1 MATSSSLPGGKT
13 LDFDDCFPVL
23 KEFLNYALAV
33 RSLSSRTV
41 DAYHIDLRTFFRY
54 LKQFRNSELKDI
66 PISEI
71 EIANIELPFVKQT
84 TKEEIYE
91 FIYYINKERN
101 NSPTARARK
110 LCSIKAFFKYCVT
123 KKAYFEYNPS
133 LDIDA
138 PALKKTL
145 PKYLS
150 LEECIEL
157 LRSVKTG
164 FTERDF
170 CIITLFLNCGMR
182 LSELVGINMTDFKEG
197 KIRILGKG
205 NKERTVYLTPACQDA
220 LDIYLS
226 ARARLPQLQDQRALF
241 VSNRG
246 TRLTGRRVEQIVEN
260 CLAQAGLSGKGYSP
274 HKLRHTAATLM
285 YRSGNADVLALQEI
299 LGHENVSTTQIY
311 THISRE
317 QLEDAVKS
325 SPLAKMKIKPQL
337 PPSISNH
344 KRTTE
349 EQRENPFQQSS
360 TEADGGEK
368 DKAAEGVGDTDG
380 MMDIAMEQNGL
391 EQPK

>member
-1 MATSSSLPGGKT
+1 MANSSSLPGGKK
-13 LDFDDCFPVL
+13 LDFEDCFPIL

-41 DAYHIDLRTFFRY
+41 DAYHVDLRTFFRY
-54 LKQFRNSELKDI
+54 LKQLRNPSLKDDKLEEI
-66 PISEI
+66 QISEI
-71 EIANIELPFVKQT
+71 DLPFVKST

-91 FIYYINKERN
+91 FIYYINKERG

-220 LDIYLS
+220 LDVYLA

-246 TRLTGRRVEQIVEN
+246 TRLTGRRVEQIVES

-317 QLEDAVKS
+317 QLEEAVKS
-325 SPLAKMKIKPQL
+325 SPLAKMKIKPNL

-344 KRTTE
+344 KRATE
-349 EQRENPFQQSS
+349 EQREDSLQQG
-360 TEADGGEK
+360 TAEADGREQHET
-368 DKAAEGVGDTDG
+368 AERIGNTDG
-380 MMDIAMEQNGL
+380 VMDVAVEQNGFKKS
-391 EQPK
+391 E